1 MLYQEL
7 TGKILEACF
16 EVSNELGSGFLESV
30 YEKALLVALRQKGL
44 KAESQI
50 PIEVIF
56 RGVLVGEFYADIL
69 VENKVLLE
77 LKAVGGL
84 SKEHF
89 AQIIN
94 YLKATKIGVG
104 MIVNF
109 GTAKIEYRRFDN
121 RFLQSENNERSS
133 LMSNLLERNLDNS

>member
-7 TGKILEACF
+7 TAKILEACF

-44 KAESQI
+44 NAASQI
-50 PIEVIF
+50 PIGVMF
-56 RGVLVGEFYADIL
+56 RDVLVGEFYADIL

-77 LKAVGGL
+77 LKAVSGL
-84 SKEHF
+84 SREHF

-94 YLKATKIGVG
+94 YLKATKIEVG
-104 MIVNF
+104 IIVNF
-109 GTAKIEYRRFDN
+109 GTAKMEYRRFDN
-121 RFLQSENNERSS
+121 RFLQAENNERPS
-133 LMSNLLERNLDNS
+133 LMSNLLERDLDNS